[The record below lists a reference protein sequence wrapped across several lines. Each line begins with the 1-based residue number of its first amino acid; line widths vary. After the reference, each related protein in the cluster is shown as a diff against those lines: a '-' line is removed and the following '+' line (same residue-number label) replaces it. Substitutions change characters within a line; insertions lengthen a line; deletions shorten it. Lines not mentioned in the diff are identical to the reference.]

1 MNIINF
7 LIPKS
12 KIAYLEDTSTIRQ
25 GLEKMHSQGYTA
37 IPVIT
42 KDGIYI
48 GTVTEGD
55 FLWNIV
61 ENKEFSADSWE
72 NKTVMDILRCDWNS
86 PVHITDTIDKLL
98 ELVTVQNFV
107 PVVDDREVFIGII
120 TRKDIIKYFCKTYLE
135 EQFCTK

>member
-7 LIPKS
+7 LVPKNS
-12 KIAYLEDTSTIRQ
+12 VAYLEDTATIKQ
-25 GLEKMHSQGYTA
+25 GLEKMHSQSYTA

-61 ENKEFSADSWE
+61 ESSDYSTDLQEP
-72 NKTVMDILRCDWNS
+72 KTVMDILRCDWNT
-86 PVHITDTIDKLL
+86 PVHITDTIDILL

-120 TRKDIIKYFCKTYLE
+120 TRKDIIKYFRKTYMKE
-135 EQFCTK
+135 